1 MVNYLVSEGI
11 IKDIKLREIR
21 NYPVEIIETLKL
33 SVYCEAAS
41 MDEAKYIAMDKY
53 RNGEY
58 ILDADHFTN
67 VDFIVKYPV

>member
-11 IKDIKLREIR
+11 IKDAGIKETKS
-21 NYPVEIIETLKL
+21 YPVEIIETLKL
-33 SVYCEAAS
+33 SVFCEAVS
-41 MDEAKYIAMDKY
+41 MDEAKYIVMDKY

>member
-11 IKDIKLREIR
+11 IKDAGFQETKS
-21 NYPVEIIETLKL
+21 YPVEIIETLRL